1 MGARVGGGVKP
12 ATTLGIDLSASD
24 AKTAACSIRW
34 SRGTAEVLSI
44 EKGLDNSQ
52 LVERIISHD
61 QAAIDAPFGWPA
73 KFVDAIR
80 EWRDKQAWSLNPW
93 PPDSSDPARQE
104 LRFRNTD
111 RVVAD
116 IYGPL
121 SVSTNLLGI
130 TAMRCASLLTEL
142 ADRRG
147 TPVDRAGAGCVCE
160 AYPAAA
166 LKVWARE
173 ADGLKL
179 DPVGYKAGGT
189 RAKKKRRELTD
200 AILFGLGGE
209 FEMSKQDRQQCY
221 RNDDALDALICA
233 LVARAR
239 QQGRTIKPRRG
250 AQSKLA
256 SVEGWIHLPNPA
268 GLSSLLQ

>member
-1 MGARVGGGVKP
+1 MGARAGGGVKP

-44 EKGLDNSQ
+44 ENGLDNSQ
-52 LVERIISHD
+52 LVERIIRHE
-61 QAAIDAPFGWPA
+61 QTAIDAPFGWPE
-73 KFVDAIR
+73 KFIDAVR
-80 EWRDKQAWSLNPW
+80 EWRDEQAWSLNPW

-111 RVVAD
+111 RVVAE
-116 IYGPL
+116 IYRPL

-142 ADRRG
+142 AKSSG
-147 TPVDRAGAGCVCE
+147 TPVDRAGGGCVCE

-166 LKVWARE
+166 LTAWSLE
-173 ADGLKL
+173 DGGPKL
-179 DPVGYKAGGT
+179 DPVGYKDRSAAA
-189 RAKKKRRELTD
+189 RKKRRELTNELLGALGD
-200 AILFGLGGE
+200 DFGIE
-209 FEMSKQDRQQCY
+209 EKHKDECY
-221 RNDDALDALICA
+221 RSDDALDALICA

-239 QQGRTIKPRRG
+239 QQGRTVEASRG
-250 AQSKLA
+250 AESRSA
-256 SVEGWIHLPNPA
+256 AVEGWIHLPNRA